1 MKYFLRPIAATAILA
16 STALALAQPSEQTRP
31 AASADM
37 RGPGSNTHHKVLYC
51 VKNAESGACE
61 DCWSDGAVSSARGTC
76 NLLKTSTTDP
86 RVRKGKCALP
96 ANRKFCG
103 LPKN

>member
-1 MKYFLRPIAATAILA
+1 MKPFLLAVAAVVMMAPA
-16 STALALAQPSEQTRP
+16 AMAADKP
-31 AASADM
+31 AASADL

-76 NLLKTSTTDP
+76 NLLKDSTNDP

-96 ANRKFCG
+96 ANQKFCG
-103 LPKN
+103 LPKK